1 VHQLRDPHPLR
12 MRTWVFGQSPWR
24 WPHRHRLHRK
34 QVRFAFNVD
43 WVTANWPNWPNIQT
57 LVSLSLTRT
66 TLPKLTASSHWPS
79 SKTCSRLTLA
89 TIQSPPWTTTEK
101 RCLKRKI
108 FYKVDCQSFKFWTDL
123 TDKATN
129 RSKKTSSRTTM
140 TTETINSWMTKM
152 EMTMTAR
159 I

>member
-79 SKTCSRLTLA
+79 SKTCSRWTLA
-89 TIQSPPWTTTEK
+89 TIQSLLWTTTEK

-129 RSKKTSSRTTM
+129 KWKKTSSRTTM